1 MVGVTF
7 ECDYPPEARSRTV
20 VSTSALPEGLTPAE
34 IDDVVK
40 QRIADGEDLY
50 RLDAGAFRDLD
61 PDVVVTQDLCAV
73 CAVDVT
79 EVDDALAHLGCTA
92 KVVTLDPATLD
103 EVFATISI
111 VGEVTGTTAAASEL
125 VGSLTR
131 RLDAVATQVAGAS
144 ARSTLVLEWCDPAFT
159 AGHWVPDLVAAAG
172 GRPVGATAGHKSVG
186 VSWDDVAAT
195 GAEVVVVS
203 PCGFGLDGAASQAR
217 HLVDIGVLPPG
228 AEVWAIDADGIIV
241 RPGPRVVDG
250 VETLAGIIHPQRCG
264 PPPPACAVRIV

>member
-50 RLDAGAFRDLD
+50 RLDAGAFADLD

-92 KVVTLDPATLD
+92 EVVTLDPTTLN
-103 EVFATISI
+103 EVLATISI

-264 PPPPACAVRIV
+264 APPPACAVRIV